1 MCTKLGNE
9 NNGSRCEWVSLET
22 LHMRTTDGFM
32 KKRNTREIWLSNDL
46 NELLIQYCKVEIESF
61 R

>member
-9 NNGSRCEWVSLET
+9 NNGSRCEWVLLET
-22 LHMRTTDGFM
+22 LHMRTTGGFM

-46 NELLIQYCKVEIESF
+46 NELLI
-61 R
+61 